1 LADAPAVHS
10 VSDLHAAGALAAP
23 AIRPASAPLSLR
35 SSGHILLAQWKP
47 FVSIL
52 GSLLVLSLVYC
63 LIAPRQFEARE
74 QLALRAAPF
83 SALNM
88 DSAGTAPS
96 GSFASGETQL
106 ETLANV
112 LRSDQLAWR
121 VILDKKLYQAPGFSP
136 SFAAH
141 FPLFRPDSPTPG
153 ARDYLLGQ
161 FQDAL
166 QVRTVPRT
174 LLLEMHFRSRDPGL
188 SADVLNDLVGS
199 YQEQEAESRV
209 FATAQA
215 AGFLGAQLNDLKA
228 KSDKD
233 DQRLAEFQGQHGL
246 LIAPESLANGNPG
259 AAQHAPVL
267 LEVDELSRQ
276 AVAASSERILREA
289 EFRAASNGD
298 PELVLASDPRLQEL
312 SGGLSVA
319 AFRQIHQRHSEL
331 EQEQA
336 QLAAEHGP
344 NFPRVVEIRRQM
356 DDLDKQLQSQD
367 TLLRERFRTAWQTSL
382 DREQMIRK
390 GLAERTDEGRH
401 VATIEAQYEAM
412 RREAE
417 ASRELYLRTQSK
429 VQEAGLAAGVQSGNL
444 WIVDPAHTPSKPALP
459 DVPLVLAVTL
469 FAGAWFAAGVV
480 FACESIRAARLK
492 ALAAFMVLLM
502 APWLLR
508 AQAPTPST
516 SGLPT
521 GVVRLPPTPDTK
533 NVPNPREAPSV
544 WTSAAT
550 AVPGVAGSISGSDP
564 GPIAPGEILDI
575 AESHTPE
582 FRSIVR
588 VSATGTVT
596 LPMIGDITVDRLDET
611 GAAKAIAA
619 ALLANGMLLHPVVTV
634 LITAP
639 VGQDVTVL
647 GEVGRPGVYPYGA
660 HHRLLDLIS
669 AASGLSVSAGGLV
682 DVVHRDDPGRPQ
694 MVTLD
699 FSQAGGLQQNPELRP
714 GDTVRVSRAGLVYVV
729 GDVNRPGGFTLDP
742 AQTTTVLQA
751 LSLAWGPSQNAALSK
766 ALLIQVRGD
775 GRNVTTLNLKRMLR
789 GQDPDVAVGERDILF
804 VPDSAARNLWNRTM
818 ESVVQSA
825 AGVSIYAG
833 MVYSQRF

>member
-1 LADAPAVHS
+1 MADAPAVHS
-10 VSDLHAAGALAAP
+10 VSDFHAAGVLAAP
-23 AIRPASAPLSLR
+23 AIRPASAPLSRR
-35 SSGHILLAQWKP
+35 SSGHILLAHWKP

-52 GSLLVLSLVYC
+52 GSLLLLSLIYC
-63 LIAPRQFEARE
+63 LAAPPQYEARE

-83 SALNM
+83 SALNL
-88 DSAGTAPS
+88 DGAATAPS

-121 VILDKKLYQAPGFSP
+121 VILDRKLYQAPGFSP
-136 SFAAH
+136 HFADH
-141 FPLFRPDSPTPG
+141 FATFRPDSPTPA
-153 ARDYLLGQ
+153 ARAYLLER

-166 QVRTVPRT
+166 QIRTVPRT
-174 LLLEMHFRSRDPGL
+174 LVLEMRFRSRDPGL
-188 SADVLNDLVGS
+188 SAEVLNELVGT
-199 YQEQEAESRV
+199 YQEQESESRV
-209 FATAQA
+209 LATAQA
-215 AGFLGAQLNDLKA
+215 AGFLGDQLENLKA
-228 KSDKD
+228 KADSDD
-233 DQRLAEFQGQHGL
+233 RRLAEFQGQHGL
-246 LIAPESLANGNPG
+246 LIAPAALANGGPG
-259 AAQHAPVL
+259 TAQHAPVL

-276 AVAASSERILREA
+276 AVTASSERMLREA
-289 EFRAASNGD
+289 EFRAASQGD

-344 NFPRVVEIRRQM
+344 NFPRVLEIRGQL
-356 DDLDKQLQSQD
+356 DDLDKQLHAQD
-367 TLLRERFRTAWQTSL
+367 ILLRERFRTAWQTAA
-382 DREQMIRK
+382 DREQMIRE
-390 GLAERTDEGRH
+390 GLAERTGEGRN
-401 VATIEAQYEAM
+401 VATVEAQYDAM
-412 RREAE
+412 RREAD
-417 ASRELYLRTQSK
+417 ASRELYLRMQTK
-429 VQEAGLAAGVQSGNL
+429 VQEAGMAAGVRSGDL
-444 WIVDPAHTPSKPALP
+444 WVVDPAHTPAKPASP

-469 FAGAWFAAGVV
+469 FVGTWIAAGVV
-480 FACESIRAARLK
+480 FAWESIRAARLRR
-492 ALAAFMVLLM
+492 LAGFVMLLM
-502 APWLLR
+502 APWALR

-533 NVPNPREAPSV
+533 NVPNPREVPSV
-544 WTSAAT
+544 LNSTAAAGVGTS
-550 AVPGVAGSISGSDP
+550 GSVSGSDP
-564 GPIAPGEILDI
+564 GPIVPGEILEI

-588 VSATGTVT
+588 VSAAGTVT
-596 LPMIGDITVDRLDET
+596 LPMIGDIAVDRLDET
-611 GAAKAIAA
+611 GAAKAITA
-619 ALLANGMLLHPVVTV
+619 ALLAKGMLLHPVVTV
-634 LITAP
+634 LVTAP

-647 GEVGRPGVYPYGA
+647 GEVARPGVYPYGA

-669 AASGLSVSAGGLV
+669 AASGLNVSAGGLV
-682 DVVHRDDPGRPQ
+682 DVIHRDNPGTPQ

-699 FSQAGGLQQNPELRP
+699 FSQAGGLQQNPELLP

-742 AQTTTVLQA
+742 TQPTTVLQA
-751 LSLAWGPSQNAALSK
+751 LSLAWGPSQNAALTR
-766 ALLIQVRGD
+766 ALLIHVRGD

-789 GQDPDVAVGERDILF
+789 GQDPDVPIGERDILF

>member
-1 LADAPAVHS
+1 MADAPAVHS
-10 VSDLHAAGALAAP
+10 VSDLHAAAVAAP
-23 AIRPASAPLSLR
+23 AIRPASAPQSLR
-35 SSGHILLAQWKP
+35 SSGHILLAQWRP
-47 FVSIL
+47 FVSVL
-52 GSLLVLSLVYC
+52 GSLLLLALIYC
-63 LIAPRQFEARE
+63 LAAPSQYEARE
-74 QLALRAAPF
+74 QLALRAAPI
-83 SALNM
+83 SALNL
-88 DSAGTAPS
+88 DSTGAAPS
-96 GSFASGETQL
+96 GSFASGEMQL

-136 SFAAH
+136 RFAAH
-141 FPLFRPDSPTPG
+141 FEYFQPDSPTPA
-153 ARDYLLGQ
+153 ARAYLLER

-174 LLLEMHFRSRDPGL
+174 LLLEMRFRSRDPGL
-188 SADVLNDLVGS
+188 SAEVLNHLVGA
-199 YQEQEAESRV
+199 YQQQEAESRV
-209 FATAQA
+209 LATAQA
-215 AGFLGAQLNDLKA
+215 ATFLGGQLNDLKA
-228 KSDKD
+228 KADSD
-233 DQRLAEFQGQHGL
+233 DQRLADFQIRHGL
-246 LIAPESLANGNPG
+246 LIAPDTLANGGQG

-276 AVAASSERILREA
+276 AVTASSERILREA
-289 EFRAASNGD
+289 EYRAASNGD
-298 PELVLASDPRLQEL
+298 PELVLASDPRLQDL
-312 SGGLSVA
+312 SGGLSVS

-344 NFPRVVEIRRQM
+344 NFPRVVEIRGQL
-356 DDLDKQLQSQD
+356 DDLDKQLQKQD
-367 TLLRERFRTAWQTSL
+367 ILLRDRFRTAWQTAA

-390 GLAERTDEGRH
+390 GLEQRTGEGRN
-401 VATIEAQYEAM
+401 VATVETQYEAM
-412 RREAE
+412 RREAV
-417 ASRELYLRTQSK
+417 ASRELYVRMQTK
-429 VQEAGLAAGVQSGNL
+429 VQEAGLAAGVRSGDL
-444 WIVDPAHTPSKPALP
+444 WVVDPAHTPAKPASP

-469 FAGAWFAAGVV
+469 FVGAWIAAGVV
-480 FACESIRAARLK
+480 FASESIRAARLK
-492 ALAAFMVLLM
+492 QLTAFLVLLT
-502 APWLLR
+502 APWMLR
-508 AQAPTPST
+508 GQAPTPST

-533 NVPNPREAPSV
+533 NVPNPREAPRV
-544 WTSAAT
+544 WNSAAT
-550 AVPGVAGSISGSDP
+550 AGVGTPGSVSGSDP
-564 GPIAPGEILDI
+564 GPIVPGEILEI

-588 VSATGTVT
+588 VSAAGTVT
-596 LPMIGDITVDRLDET
+596 LPMIGDIAVERLDET
-611 GAAKAIAA
+611 EAAKAITA
-619 ALLANGMLLHPVVTV
+619 ALLAKGMLLHPVVTV
-634 LITAP
+634 LVTAP

-647 GEVGRPGVYPYGA
+647 GEVVRPGVYPYGA
-660 HHRLLDLIS
+660 HHRLLDVIS
-669 AASGLSVSAGGLV
+669 AASGLNVSAGGLV
-682 DVVHRDDPGRPQ
+682 DVVHRDEPGTPQ

-699 FSQAGGLQQNPELRP
+699 FGQAGGLQQNPELLP

-742 AQTTTVLQA
+742 TQPTTVLQA

-766 ALLIQVRGD
+766 ALLIHVRGD

-789 GQDPDVAVGERDILF
+789 GQDPDIPVEERDILF

>member
-1 LADAPAVHS
+1 L
-10 VSDLHAAGALAAP
+10 
-23 AIRPASAPLSLR
+23 
-35 SSGHILLAQWKP
+35 ILL
-47 FVSIL
+47 
-52 GSLLVLSLVYC
+52 LSLVYC
-63 LIAPRQFEARE
+63 LAAPPQYEARE

-83 SALNM
+83 TALNL
-88 DSAGTAPS
+88 DSAGTTPS

-121 VILDKKLYQAPGFSP
+121 VILDKKLYRAAGFS
-136 SFAAH
+136 SRFAAR
-141 FPLFRPDSPTPG
+141 FPFFRPDSPTPD
-153 ARDYLLGQ
+153 ARAYLLER
-161 FQDAL
+161 FQGAL
-166 QVRTVPRT
+166 QVRTIPRT
-174 LLLEMHFRSRDPGL
+174 LLLEMRFRSRDPEL
-188 SADVLNDLVGS
+188 SAEVLNDLVGS

-209 FATAQA
+209 LATAEA
-215 AGFLGAQLNDLKA
+215 AGFLSRQLKDLKA
-228 KSDKD
+228 KADSDD
-233 DQRLAEFQGQHGL
+233 RRLAAFQGQNGL
-246 LIAPESLANGNPG
+246 LIAPETLANGNEG

-289 EFRAASNGD
+289 EFRAASHGD

-344 NFPRVVEIRRQM
+344 NFPRVVEIRRQLE
-356 DDLDKQLQSQD
+356 DLDKQLQSQD
-367 TLLRERFRTAWQTSL
+367 TLLRERFRTAWQTAV

-390 GLAERTDEGRH
+390 GLEERTGEGRH
-401 VATIEAQYEAM
+401 VATVEAQYEAM
-412 RREAE
+412 RREAD
-417 ASRELYLRTQSK
+417 ASRELYLRMQTK
-429 VQEAGLAAGVQSGNL
+429 VQEAGLAAGVRSGDL
-444 WIVDPAHTPSKPALP
+444 WIVDPAHTPAKPASP

-469 FAGAWFAAGVV
+469 FVGAWIAAGVV
-480 FACESIRAARLK
+480 FAWESIRVARLK
-492 ALAAFMVLLM
+492 RLAAFLVLLM

-533 NVPNPREAPSV
+533 NVPNPREAPQV
-544 WTSAAT
+544 WPSAVA
-550 AVPGVAGSISGSDP
+550 ALPGAAGSVAGSDP
-564 GPIAPGEILDI
+564 GPIVPGEVLEV

-588 VSATGTVT
+588 VSAAGTVT
-596 LPMIGDITVDRLDET
+596 LPMIGDIEVVRLDET
-611 GAAKAIAA
+611 GAAQAIAA
-619 ALLANGMLLHPVVTV
+619 ALLTKGMLLHPMVTV
-634 LITAP
+634 LVTAP

-669 AASGLSVSAGGLV
+669 EASGLSVSAGGLV
-682 DVVHRDDPGRPQ
+682 DVVHRDEPGKPQ

-699 FSQAGGLQQNPELRP
+699 FSQAGGLQQNPELLP

-742 AQTTTVLQA
+742 TQPTTVLQA
-751 LSLAWGPSQNAALSK
+751 LSLAWGPSQNAALTK
-766 ALLIQVRGD
+766 AMLIHVRGD
-775 GRNVTTLNLKRMLR
+775 GRNMTTLNLKRMLR
-789 GQDPDVAVGERDILF
+789 GQDPDVPVGERDILF
-804 VPDSAARNLWNRTM
+804 VPDSAARNLWNRTV